1 MHRRSGPGGLERQNA
16 MHSIFATV
24 LFLIPLAASAQQCP
38 VAVHSLLGA
47 WERKSNAGFF
57 EQISFE
63 MEGDQKVFNS
73 WLHQRPEI
81 SEGTWRLEKCTIFI
95 AHPTLQNFSVDWVV
109 LKASKNR
116 ITVRE
121 VGENE
126 VSVYQRIK

>member
-1 MHRRSGPGGLERQNA
+1 MHRRSGTGGLERQNT
-16 MHSIFATV
+16 MHSIIATL
-24 LFLIPLAASAQQCP
+24 LFLIPLVASAQQCP
-38 VAVHSLLGA
+38 VAAHSLLGA
-47 WERKSNAGFF
+47 WERKSNTGFF

-63 MEGDQKVFNS
+63 MDGDQKVFNS

-81 SEGTWRLEKCTIFI
+81 SEGTWKLENCTIFI
-95 AHPTLQNFSVDWVV
+95 THPTLENFAVDWVV

-126 VSVYQRIK
+126 VSVYQRIE

>member
-1 MHRRSGPGGLERQNA
+1 MHRRSGPGALQRQNA
-16 MHSIFATV
+16 MHSILAILLV
-24 LFLIPLAASAQQCP
+24 LIPLAASAQQCP
-38 VAVHSLLGA
+38 VAAPSLLGA
-47 WERKSNAGFF
+47 WERKSNSGFF

-63 MEGDQKVFNS
+63 MDGDQKIFNS

-81 SEGTWRLEKCTIFI
+81 SGGTWKLEKCTIFI
-95 AHPTLQNFSVDWVV
+95 AHPTLENFSVDLVV

-121 VGENE
+121 VGEND